1 MKAGDLVGHRDRAW
15 TAASRAFPGL
25 ARYQRAQP
33 PGVVLKTY
41 ASRAGE
47 TLVDVYWTATRRT
60 ICAYTPNELRAFDES
75 R

>member
-1 MKAGDLVGHRDRAW
+1 VKVGDLVGHIDRAW
-15 TAASRAFPGL
+15 KTRPSPS
-25 ARYQRAQP
+25 

-47 TLVDVYWTATRRT
+47 TLVDVYWTATGRT
-60 ICAYTPNELRAFDES
+60 ICAYTPNELRTFDEN

>member
-1 MKAGDLVGHRDRAW
+1 MKAGDLVAHVDRA
-15 TAASRAFPGL
+15 R
-25 ARYQRAQP
+25 RVYNM
-33 PGVVLKTY
+33 PGVVLRTH

-47 TLVDVYWTATRRT
+47 TLVDVYWTETGRT